1 MRRALLVLSAL
12 ALLYVPAGQAWS
24 WPVGGPESI
33 LREFSYNPADPD
45 DPGAHRGIDIAGR
58 LGERVFVPASGI
70 VRFAGTRPVAGKT
83 VEIETY
89 DGYTATV
96 QHLGSIAVTAG
107 AAVRENQVAG
117 TVGFSGVPEY
127 DVPYSFFGIR
137 VTADPAWYV
146 DPLELL
152 RVEWS

>member
-12 ALLYVPAGQAWS
+12 ALLYVPAGNAWS
-24 WPVGGPESI
+24 WLVGGPESI
-33 LREFSYNPADPD
+33 LREFSYNPADPN
-45 DPGAHRGIDIAGR
+45 DPEAHRGIDIAGR
-58 LGERVFVPASGI
+58 LGARVFVPASGI
-70 VRFAGTRPVAGKT
+70 VSFAGTRAVGGKT
-83 VEIETY
+83 VEIKTY

-96 QHLGSIAVTAG
+96 QHLGSIAVSAG

-117 TVGFSGVPEY
+117 TVGFSGLSGY
-127 DVPYSFFGIR
+127 DVPYAFFSIR
-137 VTADPAWYV
+137 VTVNPAWYV